1 MIDMDLVSV
10 TEAMK
15 IMKLSQSQVLV
26 LCNHGRL
33 DAKKVGKTW
42 IISRES
48 AENYKPAPR
57 GFAVVWERR
66 RAKEV
71 ALNDEIKSALEQA
84 AKHKQEK

>member
-26 LCNHGRL
+26 LCNNGRL

-57 GFAVVWERR
+57 GFAVVWERL
-66 RAKEV
+66 RAKEA

-84 AKHKQEK
+84 AKHKDGK